1 MFQKVIFSQ
10 VTLEC
15 LASFCVI
22 QRILLERKKTQ
33 NNFNATSVLIYIYK
47 HIKRRPYFH
56 TVLLHRNQ

>member
-33 NNFNATSVLIYIYK
+33 NNFNATSVLIYI
-47 HIKRRPYFH
+47 
-56 TVLLHRNQ
+56 